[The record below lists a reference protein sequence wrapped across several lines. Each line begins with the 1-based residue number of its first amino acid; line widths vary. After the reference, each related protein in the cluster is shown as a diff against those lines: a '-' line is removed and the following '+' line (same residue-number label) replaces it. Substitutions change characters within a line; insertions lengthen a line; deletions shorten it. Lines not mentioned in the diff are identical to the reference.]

1 MKENKLTELLYRLA
15 DATHE
20 HPRPGFAEEIK
31 DHIPPRLIRH
41 RVSWDSVSIAVDLRM
56 SKITAA
62 AIILISIVV
71 FSSLFR
77 FTDDSSNS
85 LYQDSRL
92 LFKYGFG
99 GANAGR
105 ADLIES
111 LTEFCQDLTDQGRDV
126 TFYGE
131 SADPKDK
138 HAVLMHWKLANGD
151 YRIIYNDL
159 SARTVSPSALIRLQ
173 SRMIAKQSRQ

>member
-1 MKENKLTELLYRLA
+1 MKEDKLTKLLYQLA
-15 DATHE
+15 AATHE
-20 HPRPGFAEEIK
+20 HPRPGFAQEIK

-71 FSSLFR
+71 LSGLFR
-77 FTDDSSNS
+77 FADGSSES

-92 LFKYGFG
+92 LLKYGFG
-99 GANAGR
+99 GVNAGR
-105 ADLIES
+105 SDLIES
-111 LTEFCQDLTDQGRDV
+111 LTEFYQDLTDQGRDV

-131 SADPKDK
+131 SADPKDN

-151 YRIIYNDL
+151 YRIIFNDL

-173 SRMIAKQSRQ
+173 SRMIEKRLKK